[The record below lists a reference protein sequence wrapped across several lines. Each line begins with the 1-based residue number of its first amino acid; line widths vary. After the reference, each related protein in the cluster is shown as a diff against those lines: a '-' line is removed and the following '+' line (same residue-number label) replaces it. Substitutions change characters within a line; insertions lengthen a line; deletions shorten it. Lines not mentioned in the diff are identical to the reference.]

1 MHLKAFIVMTF
12 IIASFWGLPYV
23 WTAVMRVQRVIF
35 PGPPPPSPAEAARA
49 LADRRQQICDYHR
62 PGQDAAHACYV
73 LASFGAEA
81 RRRAAQR

>member
-49 LADRRQQICDYHR
+49 LADRRQRICDYHR